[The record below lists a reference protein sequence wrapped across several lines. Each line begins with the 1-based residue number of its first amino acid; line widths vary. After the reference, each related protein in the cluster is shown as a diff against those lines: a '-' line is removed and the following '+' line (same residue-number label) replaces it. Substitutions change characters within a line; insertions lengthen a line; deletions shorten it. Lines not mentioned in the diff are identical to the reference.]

1 MCMASLS
8 STGRPGEDTG
18 LQLSSGGISLALQR
32 VYGITFPDK
41 KALKEYQTRM
51 EEAKKR
57 DHRLL
62 GTQHDLFMMHPLSP
76 GSCFFMPHGARIYN
90 QLMDVSGRHANW
102 SVGPAKLN
110 AARRPQ
116 ESSQGLE
123 ASHKASVHGSDCC
136 VAGKG
141 AVGLSAG
148 RSEAGRSCEAHSTCT
163 TSSWT

>member
-1 MCMASLS
+1 MLLCPA
-8 STGRPGEDTG
+8 P
-18 LQLSSGGISLALQR
+18 QHVHGISVLNKEAPKDSETAALLRGNLSCPHALQR

-90 QLMDVSGRHANW
+90 QLMDVSGGHADW
-102 SVGPAKLN
+102 SVGPTRLN
-110 AARRPQ
+110 AARV
-116 ESSQGLE
+116 
-123 ASHKASVHGSDCC
+123 ASGQQSG
-136 VAGKG
+136 
-141 AVGLSAG
+141 
-148 RSEAGRSCEAHSTCT
+148 T
-163 TSSWT
+163 